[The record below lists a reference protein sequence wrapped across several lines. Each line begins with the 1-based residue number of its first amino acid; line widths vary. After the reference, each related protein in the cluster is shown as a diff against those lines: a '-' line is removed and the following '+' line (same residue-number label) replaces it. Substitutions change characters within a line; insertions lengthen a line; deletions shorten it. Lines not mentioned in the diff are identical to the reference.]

1 MVRTSCINQIPIFD
15 ILNEEQKNYVLS
27 LVERKTF
34 KAGQT
39 IYSPGMKAN
48 SLYILSSGRIRIYRL
63 SESGKEQLLRIIIP
77 GEFTGEL
84 ALFKEG
90 VYEAFAEALED
101 VQICMI
107 HHNKFKNLLLEFPSV
122 SSKMLEVLANRL
134 SVSEEQTAWIS
145 TESVRDRLIHYL
157 ARSSYKIKNKD
168 TIVDLTLPKKDL
180 ASYLGTTPESLSR
193 EWTHLTNKGIIQTI
207 SKNKI
212 KLNGIYLGSY
222 FCEICQR

>member
-1 MVRTSCINQIPIFD
+1 MATCNCIDQIPIFNT
-15 ILNEEQKNYVLS
+15 LTSEQKDYISS
-27 LVERKTF
+27 LIEQKSY

-39 IYSPGMKAN
+39 IYVPGAKAN
-48 SLYILSSGRIRIYRL
+48 SLYILNSGKVRVYRL

-101 VQICMI
+101 VSICMI
-107 HHNKFKNLLLEFPSV
+107 HHDSFKKLLLKFPIIST
-122 SSKMLEVLANRL
+122 KMLEVLANRL
-134 SVSEEQTAWIS
+134 SISEEQTAWIS

-157 ARSSYKIKNKD
+157 VRTSFLNENNEH
-168 TIVDLTLPKKDL
+168 IVVLTLPKKDL

-193 EWTHLTNKGIIQTI
+193 EWTYLQDTGKIKIL
-207 SKNKI
+207 SKNMLRLI
-212 KLNGIYLGSY
+212 NLNIDLYLY
-222 FCEICQR
+222 